1 MGSAG
6 ATRVIWDFGLRAA
19 PSAGALYPV
28 ETYLVV
34 YSVEGIEPGVY
45 HYAVETHELDQLQV
59 ETFGRGSPGRPSMQR
74 FSVIRALRKPP
85 FCSYSLLVL
94 EVSLAKTPLAY

>member
-1 MGSAG
+1 VGSAG

-19 PSAGALYPV
+19 PSAGALCPV

-34 YSVEGIEPGVY
+34 HSVEGIEPGVY

-59 ETFGRGSPGRPSMQR
+59 GDF
-74 FSVIRALRKPP
+74 RAGGARAALDAT
-85 FCSYSLLVL
+85 VL
-94 EVSLAKTPLAY
+94 CYQSSS